1 MNEFD
6 ASDNF
11 RSNENSVTSQ
21 AMKKF
26 REMVA
31 LFTETIVVGSV
42 QEREKHSVLCFDG
55 K

>member
-11 RSNENSVTSQ
+11 RSNENGVTSQ

-26 REMVA
+26 RETVA
-31 LFTETIVVGSV
+31 LFTETVVVGSA
-42 QEREKHSVLCFDG
+42 QETEKNSVLCF
-55 K
+55 